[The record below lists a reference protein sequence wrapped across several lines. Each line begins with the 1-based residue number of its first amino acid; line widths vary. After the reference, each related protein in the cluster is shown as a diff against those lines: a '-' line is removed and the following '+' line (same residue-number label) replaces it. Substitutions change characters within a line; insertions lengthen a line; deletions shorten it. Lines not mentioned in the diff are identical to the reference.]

1 MTDFAK
7 LSEQELSVL
16 IADASKALEAKR
28 QQARRD
34 VLAQIKSLA
43 STIGVDV
50 QITEQASEA
59 NTRKGSKVAIKY
71 RDPDNPSNAWSGR
84 GVKPRWL
91 QEYVD
96 QGRTVDDFRV

>member
-1 MTDFAK
+1 MTDFSK

-50 QITEQASEA
+50 QITEQAPEA

-71 RDPDNPSNAWSGR
+71 RDPGNPNNAWSGR

-96 QGRTVDDFRV
+96 QGRSVDEFRV

>member
-7 LSEQELSVL
+7 LSEQELSTL
-16 IADASKALEAKR
+16 IADASKALDQKR

-43 STIGVDV
+43 ASIGVDV
-50 QITEQASEA
+50 QISEQVPEA
-59 NTRKGSKVAIKY
+59 VSRKGSKVAIKY
-71 RDPDNPSNAWSGR
+71 RDPANPNHAWSGR

-96 QGRTVDDFRV
+96 QGRSIDDFRV